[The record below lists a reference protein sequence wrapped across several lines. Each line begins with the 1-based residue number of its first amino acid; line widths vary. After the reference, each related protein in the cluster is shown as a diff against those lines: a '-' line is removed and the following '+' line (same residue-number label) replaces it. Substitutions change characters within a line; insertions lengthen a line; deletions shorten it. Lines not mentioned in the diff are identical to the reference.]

1 MPELPEVE
9 IHTRNLRRWLAGRRL
24 AGYEVLDPLLI
35 VGQETG
41 HWERVLTDAAVLEVR
56 REAKY
61 LLVDLSHGYT
71 LVAHLRMTGRFV
83 YDAYVAGPPTKFT
96 RLVLR
101 LDGGDQVRFE
111 DRRRFGRV
119 WVIPTPE
126 VGDLPELRE
135 LGPDA
140 LLRPTTAERL
150 RELTRGSR
158 RTIKGFLM
166 DQRVLGG
173 IGNIC
178 AVEILYRAGIA
189 PGTRAGEITDAG
201 IATIA
206 RLIPEFLEWAIET
219 QSRRELL
226 YIGEKGS
233 ENVFTIYRRAGDPCP
248 KCGTEIVRTIV
259 GGRGTYHCPGC
270 QPEPASA
277 EPAG

>member
-9 IHTRNLRRWLAGRRL
+9 IHVRNLRRWLTGKRL

-35 VGQETG
+35 QGQETD
-41 HWERVLTDAAVLEVR
+41 HWPRVLADAEVLGVR

-61 LLVDLSHGYT
+61 LLVDLSGGYT

-83 YDAYVAGPPTKFT
+83 YDSYVAGPPNKFT

-101 LDGGDQVRFE
+101 LAEGGQVRFE

-119 WVIPTPE
+119 WVIPTPA
-126 VGDLPELRE
+126 VRDLPELRE

-140 LLRPTTAERL
+140 LLQPTSRERL
-150 RELTRGSR
+150 RELTQGSR
-158 RTIKGFLM
+158 RSIKTLLM
-166 DQRVLGG
+166 DQRLIGG

-178 AVEILYRAGIA
+178 AAEILYRAGVA
-189 PGTRAGEITDAG
+189 PSAAAGQITEERLNEITR
-201 IATIA
+201 I
-206 RLIPEFLEWAIET
+206 IPEFLEWAIET

-233 ENVFTIYRRAGDPCP
+233 ENVFTIYRRAGEPCP
-248 KCGTEIVRTIV
+248 RCGATIVRTVV

-270 QPEPASA
+270 QE
-277 EPAG
+277 